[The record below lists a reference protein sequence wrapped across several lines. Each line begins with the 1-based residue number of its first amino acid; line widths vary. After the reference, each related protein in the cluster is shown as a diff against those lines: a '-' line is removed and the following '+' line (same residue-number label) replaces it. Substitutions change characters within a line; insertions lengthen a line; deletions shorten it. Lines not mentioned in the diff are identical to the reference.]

1 MPESSTPRPLTRTKS
16 MQIFLQTD
24 PVVKKVIKESLIEER
39 QVMNMLKRDEI
50 FKKLTKIVQSNT
62 KTN

>member
-1 MPESSTPRPLTRTKS
+1 